1 MQANLW
7 KRCLWFAG
15 FFFHLT
21 LNRVCVY
28 LFLFFFFD
36 HLIYLF
42 CFCLFCSASF
52 FRVNAIWHQET
63 RQFQITPLGFS
74 VLFDFL
80 PGLVVYVCIYLFKFI
95 CSFFLRSSVVVV
107 IRVCLS
113 KYFPVSIRPDFSVV
127 IVVQG
132 KSPLSILYFSFFLF
146 FRLLLLFG

>member
-1 MQANLW
+1 MCAFT
-7 KRCLWFAG
+7 CFYSFFSIIWFT
-15 FFFHLT
+15 FFVFAYSVRHL
-21 LNRVCVY
+21 
-28 LFLFFFFD
+28 
-36 HLIYLF
+36 
-42 CFCLFCSASF
+42 F